1 MFMNL
6 QDRTLVR
13 KLAFVLVLKVV
24 VLVALWWFFVHEQR
38 VAIDGAGI
46 AAQLLGPAATQ
57 KQE

>member
-1 MFMNL
+1 MNL

-13 KLAFVLVLKVV
+13 KLAFVLVLKLL

-38 VAIDGAGI
+38 MAVDSAGI
-46 AAQLLGPAATQ
+46 ATQLLGPAATQ